1 MSEDIKIL
9 LPCNVD
15 LEAYLHD
22 LEDGGYTSLMDNVT
36 VAEHVWNDGEIT
48 TPATCSAVGVK
59 TFTCSLDSAHT
70 RTEDVA
76 IVADAHAW
84 NDGEITTPATC
95 SAVGVKTFTCTHN
108 SEHTRTEDVAI
119 VADAHSFGDW
129 KAEIP
134 ATTENEGTKA
144 HKTCALCQKH
154 FDANGNEMT
163 DLAIAKLTPTTPT
176 ESESTPPTS
185 DESEKESLSGGAIA
199 GIVTGS
205 TVVAGASGFSLFWF
219 VIKKKKWSDLFGK

>member
-1 MSEDIKIL
+1 MIERNDDLTIIFLKETPDITPDFFSVMSEDIEIL

-15 LEAYLHD
+15 LEAYLYD
-22 LEDGGYTSLMDNVT
+22 LEDRGYTSLMDNVT
-36 VAEHVWNDGEIT
+36 VAEHV
-48 TPATCSAVGVK
+48 
-59 TFTCSLDSAHT
+59 
-70 RTEDVA
+70 
-76 IVADAHAW
+76 W

-134 ATTENEGTKA
+134 ATTEKEGTKA

-163 DLAIAKLTPTTPT
+163 DLAIAKLTPTTT
-176 ESESTPPTS
+176 EPESTPPTS
-185 DESEKESLSGGAIA
+185 DELENDGLSGGAIV
-199 GIVTGS
+199 G
-205 TVVAGASGFSLFWF
+205 VVAGSTATAGVGGFSLFWF
-219 VIKKKKWSDLFGK
+219 VIKKKKWSDLFHK